1 MNKKELAEILKK
13 HKDWLNGNG
22 GECADL
28 QNANLQDADLQ
39 DADLRGADLDVEIP
53 STNDHYFISEI
64 LFREVE
70 NVNQKK
76 IAGLVRISLDWC
88 WEDFLKNC
96 SKTDINWA
104 KKILC
109 NKWKEF
115 EEKF

>member
-22 GECADL
+22 GE
-28 QNANLQDADLQ
+28 
-39 DADLRGADLDVEIP
+39 DADLRGAYLQNADLDVEIP

-76 IAGLVRISLDWC
+76 IAGLVRISIDWC

-96 SKTDINWA
+96 SKRDINWA

-109 NKWKEF
+109 GKWKEF